1 MSPVPT
7 VPALRLGRTPKQDRS
22 RASFERVLDAAAR
35 LMEERGYAGFSLN
48 DVVTR
53 SRASIGS
60 IYGRVSGKD
69 ELIRAAQH
77 RVLARLEL
85 EQADMYARIRR
96 RALPLP
102 ELITALVREMADF
115 LGRNAQ
121 TLNAFM
127 ARAQADRAV
136 HHFGRRAYQ
145 HAQLDFKMLVIER
158 RGELTV
164 ADADHAADVC
174 FSLMFSAMSHH
185 FGVGR
190 LPGNDEPGDVETL
203 IKDLADVFL
212 AYLAA
217 SKRRRAR

>member
-1 MSPVPT
+1 MSPPHT
-7 VPALRLGRTPKQDRS
+7 VPAARLGRAPKQDRS

-35 LMEERGYAGFSLN
+35 LMEERGYSGFSLS
-48 DVVTR
+48 DVVAR

-60 IYGRVSGKD
+60 IYGRVGSKD
-69 ELIRAAQH
+69 ELIRAAQQ

-96 RALPLP
+96 RSLPLP
-102 ELITALVREMADF
+102 GLITALIREMAGF

-121 TLNAFM
+121 ILNAFM
-127 ARAQADRAV
+127 ARAQADHAV
-136 HHFGRRAYQ
+136 HAFGERAYQ
-145 HAQLDFKMLVIER
+145 HAQLDFKMLLIER

-174 FSLMFSAMSHH
+174 FALMYSSLSHQ

-190 LPGNDEPGDVETL
+190 LPGNSESADLEAL
-203 IKDLADVFL
+203 IKDLSAVLL
-212 AYLAA
+212 AYLTA